1 MDEFDFYIIKTVTAT
16 RVDTSATMNTFPL
29 PNMLGLLFAVAV
41 GLMLAR
47 GLLTVQDG
55 KAFAVAAGTVSVT
68 ARTPAV
74 TRSLASVDATAPW
87 KVICLTLDWCF
98 LLLVISSYDLVPSH
112 DADREFC
119 SPKIEHEA
127 VSRYCCLLLE
137 YEAR

>member
-1 MDEFDFYIIKTVTAT
+1 
-16 RVDTSATMNTFPL
+16 
-29 PNMLGLLFAVAV
+29 MLEPLFAVAV
-41 GLMLAR
+41 GLMLAS

-55 KAFAVAAGTVSVT
+55 NAFAVAAGTVSVT

-74 TRSLASVDATAPW
+74 TRSLASVAGTGPW
-87 KVICLTLDWCF
+87 NVSGLTLDWCF
-98 LLLVISSYDLVPSH
+98 LLLVVSSYDLVPSH

-127 VSRYCCLLLE
+127 VSLYCCLLFE